1 MIHWGNP
8 PVLLSLAGLPLLAW
22 LLIRAGRGRSADAA
36 RFADARMLI
45 RLMPAS
51 STGRPWLKGIAVL
64 AGLACLLVA
73 GARPRFGVALE
84 EISQPAADVVVLLD
98 VSRSM
103 LAEDVPP
110 NRLEAAKAGIRSLL
124 DQSRG
129 DRVGLIAFAGKP
141 VLRAPLTTDGGFVRE
156 VLEDIDTQSAPR
168 GGTRIGDAILLGL
181 ETMPPEGKR
190 DQAIVLITDGEDH
203 GSRLEAAIRQAA
215 DRNVRI
221 STVAF
226 GDPRTGA
233 RVPQADESGR
243 RGYLRYEGQEV
254 WSKADEG
261 LLRRIAAQTGG
272 GFVTA
277 GSGGYHRGPAWGEF
291 LGSLQREEI
300 HQQRRVRYPEQ
311 FQWFLGAGI
320 LILLAEGAVARYPR
334 QSKATGREDR
344 P

>member
-1 MIHWGNP
+1 MPCGTDRGGL
-8 PVLLSLAGLPLLAW
+8 VGKLATA
-22 LLIRAGRGRSADAA
+22 RAGGGRGRRVRPEVGLDG
-36 RFADARMLI
+36 RR
-45 RLMPAS
+45 
-51 STGRPWLKGIAVL
+51 GRPVELTIFDNSQIHKQTASRRGGARRL
-64 AGLACLLVA
+64 AGPWRPVAAA
-73 GARPRFGVALE
+73 GAA
-84 EISQPAADVVVLLD
+84 
-98 VSRSM
+98 
-103 LAEDVPP
+103 VPP
-110 NRLEAAKAGIRSLL
+110 NRLEAAKAGVRSLL

-156 VLEDIDTQSAPR
+156 VLGDIDTQSAPR

-272 GFVTA
+272 GFAAA
-277 GSGGYHRGPAWGEF
+277 GSGGYQRGPAWGEF